1 MEVSNDYLTQL
12 TDINV
17 KSFKRAF
24 YEIKRSELKKTNLHR
39 STMIY
44 YNIDEK
50 IKTIDNNL
58 DNNLRIIFSESLN
71 DLNLLSQEQFKKKLD
86 EVLNLQKEEFK
97 KELDE
102 VLNLQKE
109 TLN

>member
-1 MEVSNDYLTQL
+1 MEVSNDYLAEL

-17 KSFKRAF
+17 KSFKLAF
-24 YEIKRSELKKTNLHR
+24 YEIKKAELAKTNLHR

-44 YNIDEK
+44 HNIDEK

-71 DLNLLSQEQFKKKLD
+71 YLNLLSQEQFKKELD
-86 EVLNLQKEEFK
+86 EILNLQKQEFK
-97 KELDE
+97 KELYE
-102 VLNLQKE
+102 ALNHQNRL
-109 TLN
+109 